1 MAAEFA
7 SQGGVFRRDQ
17 KNQGACANAAHGE
30 PLVVYAERRMMRD
43 NMSLIEEIVR
53 GASGEDMPLASLLRK
68 CQVLVSRLGSKP
80 A

>member
-1 MAAEFA
+1 
-7 SQGGVFRRDQ
+7 
-17 KNQGACANAAHGE
+17 
-30 PLVVYAERRMMRD
+30 MRD